1 MTKIRSSPF
10 AAFRTFPTILFHEAL
25 WSNSLTAAFLLSVNV
40 AAFLCGFTRINL
52 FADTDA
58 RSLVTPL
65 VLRAHASSFMFAE
78 VQKLSSLV
86 LPSEVIIAQSSIP
99 GEGLGI
105 FSKTWI
111 KAGTEMGPFTG
122 RVLSPEHVDLLKN
135 NNLMWEVRLHPLHLF
150 NLKGNYLYDPA
161 DYVTMRSPRG
171 PCCPETRALSQ
182 TFPASF
188 LCCHA
193 DAVFLAAVCAQVF
206 NEDGTVRYFIDA
218 SQEDQRSWMTYIKC
232 ARNEQ
237 EQNLEVVQIG
247 SSIFY
252 KAVEVRMN
260 SKLSK

>member
-1 MTKIRSSPF
+1 MQSNSSL
-10 AAFRTFPTILFHEAL
+10 TFSRILF
-25 WSNSLTAAFLLSVNV
+25 
-40 AAFLCGFTRINL
+40 
-52 FADTDA
+52 
-58 RSLVTPL
+58 P
-65 VLRAHASSFMFAE
+65 E

-122 RVLSPEHVDLLKN
+122 RVISPEHVDLFKN
-135 NNLMWEVRLHPLHLF
+135 NNLMWEVRATGVAGATALF
-150 NLKGNYLYDPA
+150 WRVWLRTVSWQVRYWRNA
-161 DYVTMRSPRG
+161 F
-171 PCCPETRALSQ
+171 CCS
-182 TFPASF
+182 
-188 LCCHA
+188 
-193 DAVFLAAVCAQVF
+193 QVF

-218 SQEDQRSWMTYIKC
+218 SQEDHRSWMTYIKC

-252 KAVEVRMN
+252 KAVEVRWSILILASCCIFIKIPIYLYEN
-260 SKLSK
+260 KHFKYFTGVVNKIFLYLIDRQFLQIKNCSCGTGIPTTPSWVSRESLA

>member
-1 MTKIRSSPF
+1 MFNFNYIF
-10 AAFRTFPTILFHEAL
+10 F
-25 WSNSLTAAFLLSVNV
+25 FLS
-40 AAFLCGFTRINL
+40 T
-52 FADTDA
+52 
-58 RSLVTPL
+58 
-65 VLRAHASSFMFAE
+65 E

-135 NNLMWEVRLHPLHLF
+135 NNLMWEVSRSLKSQGHLTVLCLVSSPEQSWPLVPH
-150 NLKGNYLYDPA
+150 
-161 DYVTMRSPRG
+161 
-171 PCCPETRALSQ
+171 C
-182 TFPASF
+182 
-188 LCCHA
+188 
-193 DAVFLAAVCAQVF
+193 QVF

-252 KAVEVRMN
+252 KAVEVCIVWFCAVCRHN
-260 SKLSK
+260 FLL